1 MIYLK
6 LFLNFLLIGTVS
18 FGGGYGMISIIQD
31 IALNNNWL
39 TSKEFI
45 DFIAICESTPGS
57 LAINMATFIGT
68 KKGGLLGATIST
80 IGVVIPSFIIILL
93 IVSIIK
99 NFLDNKYLNK
109 FLSGIRPTI
118 VALIIVA
125 ALKMFPDVFINN
137 NNLDYKAILIFIFL
151 LIVTKLSKNKLS
163 PIIIIIISAILGLIL
178 Y

>member
-6 LFLNFLLIGTVS
+6 LFLNFLLIGTIS

-68 KKGGLLGATIST
+68 KKGGLLGAIIST

-93 IVSIIK
+93 IVNIIK
-99 NFLDNKYLNK
+99 NYLDNKYLNK
-109 FLSGIRPTI
+109 FLQGIRPTI
-118 VALIIVA
+118 IALIISSS
-125 ALKMFPDVFINN
+125 LKMFPDVFV
-137 NNLDYKAILIFIFL
+137 DYKSILIFILLFL
-151 LIVTKLSKNKLS
+151 VTKLSKDRLS
-163 PIIIIIISAILGLIL
+163 PIMIIIISAILGMIL

>member
-6 LFLNFLLIGTVS
+6 LFLNFLLIGTIS

-31 IALNNNWL
+31 IAINNNWL

-68 KKGGLLGATIST
+68 KQAGLLGAIVST

-93 IVSIIK
+93 IVTIIK
-99 NFLDNKYLNK
+99 NYLNNKYLNK
-109 FLSGIRPTI
+109 FLQGVRPAI

-125 ALKMFPDVFINN
+125 ALKMFPDVFIDN
-137 NNLDYKAILIFIFL
+137 NNLDYKSILIFIFL
-151 LIVTKLSKNKLS
+151 LLITKLSKNKLS
-163 PIIIIIISAILGLIL
+163 PIIIIIISAILGIIL

>member
-6 LFLNFLLIGTVS
+6 LFLNFLLIGTIS

-68 KKGGLLGATIST
+68 KKGGLLGAIIST

-93 IVSIIK
+93 IVNIIK
-99 NFLDNKYLNK
+99 NYLDNKYLNK
-109 FLSGIRPTI
+109 FLQGIRPTI
-118 VALIIVA
+118 IALIISS
-125 ALKMFPDVFINN
+125 ALKMFPDVFV
-137 NNLDYKAILIFIFL
+137 DYKSILIFILLFL
-151 LIVTKLSKNKLS
+151 VTKLSKDRLS
-163 PIIIIIISAILGLIL
+163 PIMIIIISAILGMIL

>member
-6 LFLNFLLIGTVS
+6 LFLNFLLIGTIS

-68 KKGGLLGATIST
+68 KKGGLLGAIIST

-93 IVSIIK
+93 VVNII
-99 NFLDNKYLNK
+99 NNYLDNKYLNK
-109 FLSGIRPTI
+109 FLQGIRPTI
-118 VALIIVA
+118 IALIISS
-125 ALKMFPDVFINN
+125 ALKMFPDVFV
-137 NNLDYKAILIFIFL
+137 DYKSILIFILLFL
-151 LIVTKLSKNKLS
+151 VTKLSKDRLS
-163 PIIIIIISAILGLIL
+163 PIMIIIISAILGMIL

>member
-6 LFLNFLLIGTVS
+6 LFLNFLLIGTIS

-68 KKGGLLGATIST
+68 KKGGLLGAIIST

-93 IVSIIK
+93 IVNIIK
-99 NFLDNKYLNK
+99 NYLDNKYLNK
-109 FLSGIRPTI
+109 FLQGIRPTI
-118 VALIIVA
+118 IALIISSS
-125 ALKMFPDVFINN
+125 LKMFPDVFV
-137 NNLDYKAILIFIFL
+137 DYKSILIFILLFL
-151 LIVTKLSKNKLS
+151 LTKLSKDRLS
-163 PIIIIIISAILGLIL
+163 PIMIIIISAILGIIL